1 MGLRL
6 GIDLDGVVADFNRG
20 WIEAYNDRFDAR
32 LAPEM
37 VTSWDSPLELTH
49 FPDMDAFWSWARDH
63 GGSSVF
69 RFLEPYP
76 DAIDVLRRLNRDGHD
91 VVVLTAKPDWAV
103 HDTLEWIADHRI
115 PTREIHFTRSK
126 HRVACDAYLEDA
138 PHQLALLAAH
148 RAPEATVCRFVRP
161 WNEPVGQTVDVHDW
175 SEFHALVEGLHAQ
188 ATDITRAD
196 DR

>member
-20 WIEAYNDRFDAR
+20 WIQAYNDRFGAA

-49 FPDMDAFWSWARDH
+49 FPDMTAFWAWARDH

-69 RFLEPYP
+69 RYLQPYP
-76 DAIDVLRRLNRDGHD
+76 DAIATLRALNREGHD

-115 PTREIHFTRSK
+115 PTREIHFTEVK
-126 HRVACDAYLEDA
+126 HRVPCDLYLDDA
-138 PHQLALLAAH
+138 PEQVEALARH
-148 RAPEATVCRFVRP
+148 RAGTATVCRYVRP
-161 WNEPVGQTVDVHDW
+161 WNTPIEGTTDVHSW
-175 SEFHALVEGLHAQ
+175 NEFLGLVREQEVAIH
-188 ATDITRAD
+188 
-196 DR
+196 